1 MAKGDK
7 FFPGDKV
14 IVAWLDGQSY
24 PAVIETVREKDEKV
38 LVKFPNGEE
47 RWVMTAQLTTRE

>member
-1 MAKGDK
+1 M
-7 FFPGDKV
+7 